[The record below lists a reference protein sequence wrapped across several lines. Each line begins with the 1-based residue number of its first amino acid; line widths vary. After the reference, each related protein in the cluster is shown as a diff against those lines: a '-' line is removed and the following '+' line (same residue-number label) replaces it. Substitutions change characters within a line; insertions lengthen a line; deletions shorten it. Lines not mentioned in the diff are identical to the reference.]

1 MQESARI
8 SPAELDER
16 ISSGRE
22 IVLVDVRR
30 RSYDRSD
37 AKIKGAVRI
46 HPNSLL
52 DRPDQIPPGS
62 EVVTYCT

>member
-1 MQESARI
+1 MQEGARI
-8 SPAELDER
+8 SPAELDGR
-16 ISSGRE
+16 ISSGRKV
-22 IVLVDVRR
+22 VLVDVRR
-30 RSYDRSD
+30 RSYESSD
-37 AKIKGAVRI
+37 AKIKGALRI